1 MKNLKGMLLPALVV
15 IAWEVFA
22 IYLGKPTV
30 IPRLEAIVAVL
41 LNPTMT
47 LLGTGTIIDN
57 SIISIT
63 RVLTG
68 FLVAFAVAVPLGIMM
83 GYYKPV
89 NDIFDTFMELL
100 RPIPPLAWVPLTLA
114 WFGVGSTSIIFI
126 IFIGAFFPI
135 LINTVAGVKEV
146 PNILVEASK
155 TLGCTGINVLRKVII
170 PAASPSILTG
180 LRVGA
185 GIAWMC
191 VVAAEMLPGSDSGL
205 GYLIMYAYSLSRMD
219 IIVAAMIVIGLI
231 GIVLDRGLRYI
242 QDKKFKWKSM
252 VK

>member
-1 MKNLKGMLLPALVV
+1 MKNLKGILLPALIVV
-15 IAWEVFA
+15 AWEVFA
-22 IYLGKPTV
+22 IYVGRPTV
-30 IPRLEAIVAVL
+30 IPRLEAIIAVL

-68 FLVAFAVAVPLGIMM
+68 FLVAFAVAVPMGIMM
-83 GYYKPV
+83 GYYKPI
-89 NDIFDTFMELL
+89 NDIFDTFIELL

-114 WFGVGSTSIIFI
+114 WFGVGGVSIIFI

-146 PNILVEASK
+146 PKILIEASK
-155 TLGCTGINVLRKVII
+155 TLGCTGANVLKKVII

-219 IIVAAMIVIGLI
+219 IIVAAMIVIGII

-242 QDKKFKWKSM
+242 EDKKFKWKSM